1 MLQEVETAG
10 SPEVEMAG
18 SPEVEMAGSPAH
30 LVVLI
35 GAKASRGS
43 LSCSIIR
50 TDPEHVRGG
59 VWALA
64 LAQGCLVVLPHA

>member
-10 SPEVEMAG
+10 SPEVETAG
-18 SPEVEMAGSPAH
+18 SPEVEMAVSPAH

-43 LSCSIIR
+43 LSCSII
-50 TDPEHVRGG
+50 
-59 VWALA
+59 
-64 LAQGCLVVLPHA
+64 